1 MPAGLHSSLY
11 GLRCPLFHLFTGARL
26 SQNLLYHLSRPRE
39 TGWIH
44 LLSGSERPEDIDAI
58 FEVNLQAFGQDGEA
72 RLVNAL
78 REDGD
83 YDHEL
88 SLVAVSGDR
97 IIGHILFP
105 PITIV
110 SDTAETAA
118 LALAPLAVHQDF
130 QCLGIGAALIE
141 EGLKECQR
149 LGHRIV
155 IVVGHPT
162 YYPKFGFT
170 IARDFGIHAPFPC
183 PDESL
188 HGAAADERCTG
199 RYFTAPSGTPL
210 RSMPPVPIP
219 RR

>member
-1 MPAGLHSSLY
+1 MDS
-11 GLRCPLFHLFTGARL
+11 FFI
-26 SQNLLYHLSRPRE
+26 RP
-39 TGWIH
+39 
-44 LLSGSERPEDIDAI
+44 ERPEDIDAI
-58 FEVNLQAFGQDGEA
+58 FEVNLQAFAQDGEA

-78 REDGD
+78 RADGD

-110 SDTAETAA
+110 SESAETPA
-118 LALAPLAVHQDF
+118 LALAPLSVHQDF
-130 QCLGIGAALIE
+130 QCLGIGTALIE

-155 IVVGHPT
+155 IVVGHPS

-170 IARDFGIHAPFPC
+170 VARGFGINPPFPC
-183 PDESL
+183 PDEAFMALPLTS
-188 HGAAADERCTG
+188 GALDGISGMVRYPVAFDATG
-199 RYFTAPSGTPL
+199 AHTS
-210 RSMPPVPIP
+210 
-219 RR
+219 

>member
-1 MPAGLHSSLY
+1 MDS
-11 GLRCPLFHLFTGARL
+11 FII
-26 SQNLLYHLSRPRE
+26 RP
-39 TGWIH
+39 
-44 LLSGSERPEDIDAI
+44 ERPEDIDAI

-78 REDGD
+78 RADGD
-83 YDHEL
+83 YNHEL
-88 SLVAVSGDR
+88 SLVAVSGGR

-110 SDTAETAA
+110 SDASETAA
-118 LALAPLAVHQDF
+118 LALAPLSVHQDF

-162 YYPKFGFT
+162 YYPKFGFA

-183 PDESL
+183 PDEAFMAL
-188 HGAAADERCTG
+188 PLETGALDG
-199 RYFTAPSGTPL
+199 ISGTVRYPGAFDATGAHT
-210 RSMPPVPIP
+210 S
-219 RR
+219 